1 MDRLAVLGQEILKV
15 KLMEIHSFHEV
26 TKGFW
31 LKGCEA
37 RVTNLPA
44 KKRAEGRVE
53 GKNSLSGLYGTTGL
67 VRQLG

>member
-1 MDRLAVLGQEILKV
+1 
-15 KLMEIHSFHEV
+15 MEIHSFHEV